1 MEIVQK
7 ISEKKSDKEKLAEA
21 AVKSPD

>member
-1 MEIVQK
+1 MDIVQK